1 MPTINTYAEVLS
13 EPNEEVSLGDEA
25 EAIANMNKAITNINN
40 SIRALGEI
48 DLTTAQQLAG
58 YFSTF
63 MQVAGY
69 AGTILGVINGSVA
82 FMKLIGVMKDPTA
95 EALANIQRQLE
106 VISEKM
112 NQMDR
117 KLNQIT
123 DSMTRI
129 EAKQDFYARQD
140 SAEKLHIVWTNFTQN
155 YMENTLNRSMTEYES
170 MILDGLKAWMEN

>member
-1 MPTINTYAEVLS
+1 
-13 EPNEEVSLGDEA
+13 
-25 EAIANMNKAITNINN
+25 
-40 SIRALGEI
+40 
-48 DLTTAQQLAG
+48 
-58 YFSTF
+58 

-155 YMENTLNRSMTEYES
+155 YMENTLNKSMTEYES
-170 MILDGLKAWMEN
+170 MILDGLKAWMENKTSDARTIGDVDTNKIILLYRKSLLEILFFSVT